1 MALQGTLLVRH
12 ALLHGAVRDER
23 LPFSDLQQLLDLC
36 AAHAQGAAFVQVLVT
51 GQIDGQRHALVLD
64 FGRFGRAE

>member
-36 AAHAQGAAFVQVLVT
+36 AGHAQGAAFVQVLVT
-51 GQIDGQRHALVLD
+51 GPIDGQRHTLVLD